1 MMLERFNYR
10 KKFWNDLLDH
20 SLVMAHLWNQREG
33 IFALW
38 NEFSFMFM
46 LIKVEKDNN
55 ALITSPACIA
65 RVKKNATSHS
75 HSHDGGIHAR
85 RRPIGLW
92 IRKRLT

>member
-1 MMLERFNYR
+1 MLERFNYR

-65 RVKKNATSHS
+65 RVKRTPPLTLTLTMVAST
-75 HSHDGGIHAR
+75 HAAGR
-85 RRPIGLW
+85 SVFGSV
-92 IRKRLT
+92 KD